1 MGHSD
6 KGDPSVPLP
15 AAGDNPEDGTKNATK
30 DGTRDGT
37 RQPGEP
43 GVKAA
48 NDCADSAPD
57 VERRKKINDLKQA
70 VSDGT
75 YHVSPEEVARKIIE
89 HMLEPKG

>member
-1 MGHSD
+1 MGHSG

-15 AAGDNPEDGTKNATK
+15 AAGDHPEDGTRG
-30 DGTRDGT
+30 DTRPPAE
-37 RQPGEP
+37 R
-43 GVKAA
+43 GVKAPK
-48 NDCADSAPD
+48 DSADGAPD
-57 VERRKKINDLKQA
+57 AARRKKIKDLKQA